1 MIGSVT
7 YGSMKQTF
15 EDVIEGKDYSF
26 PQEEE
31 KVLTFWRDVDAF
43 HEQLRRTEGK
53 KEFVFFDGPPFATG
67 LPHYGHILA
76 GTIKDIV
83 TRYASTTGYH
93 VERRFGWD
101 CHGLPVEHEIDKTFG
116 IKGKGDV
123 LSMGIGRYNDECR
136 SIVMRYSSEWRKTIT
151 RVGRW
156 IDFDNDYKTLD
167 PTFMESVWWV
177 FKQLFDKELV
187 YRGFKVMPYST
198 ACNTPLS
205 NFEAGL
211 DYRDVSDPAILVKF
225 PVFGQNDA
233 YFVAWTTTP
242 WTLPANLAL
251 CVNPEFEYCY
261 LQNPEGKLFIVSSS
275 RMSFIPGCTQK
286 GKGEKLCD
294 GWKSVKTVKGSELAG
309 TRYIP
314 LFENFLDEYEERAF
328 VVACDPYVSNDSGTG
343 VVHQAP
349 AYGED
354 DYRVCLQNGIIIRG
368 EPLPDPVDANGC
380 FTKEAPASISGMYIK
395 DADKTV
401 IQILK
406 EKNLLLDSARIVHSY
421 PFCWRSKTP
430 LIYRAVSSYFVRVE
444 QIKSQLLKNNSE
456 TKWVPA
462 YVQEKRFHNWI
473 EGARD
478 WAISRNR
485 YWGTPIPIWQ
495 SPDGIETVVV
505 GSISELEKLTGCD
518 NISDIHRHKIDHLT
532 IPSQRGEEFPPL
544 QRVEDVFDC
553 WFESGSMPYAQQHYP
568 FENSA
573 TFEEN
578 FPADFI
584 AEGLDQTRGWFYTLM
599 VLSTALFDRP
609 AFKNLICN
617 GLVLAAD
624 GKKMSKSLKNY
635 PDPNE
640 VINKYGADAL
650 RLYLINSPV
659 VRAEPLRFKEDGVFA
674 VLKDVFL
681 PWYNA
686 YRFLIQNISR
696 LEVES
701 NITFSPEFDRSAL
714 DNPLDNWIIAESSS
728 LVGFIKREMCE
739 YRLYT
744 VVPRL
749 VQFIG
754 QLTNIYVRYN
764 RGRLKG
770 NDADSQRAL
779 KTLYFVLLTLCKS
792 MAPFTPFFVES
803 MYQNLKRCLSDAEAS
818 VHFCDF
824 PSDIDNN
831 EHIGLQMAVSRMQSI
846 IEMGRVIRER
856 RNKPIKLPLSRALV
870 VHSDEQCL
878 NSLSAHLTEYIKSE
892 LNIQNLEISNDAS
905 KYITR
910 KAQPNF
916 ATLGKRAGKRM
927 KNLKST
933 IENFSHDEIEHLREV
948 GEIEIDGMKLDA
960 DDVLTKYEF
969 NRKLGDNEDAICDA
983 DGLMLCLNLDVD
995 QTLQDEGF
1003 AREIVNRVQKLRKST
1018 GLFVHDAIDI
1028 FYRIEGGPP
1037 NAKTDILRILHTDGN
1052 KHFAEA
1058 FGNIP
1063 KDVAEMMDS
1072 RVIIADEIVTL
1083 SNGVSLVLKLVR
1095 CNVSSG
1101 EAPAGFA
1108 EYLKCRDYANLRANV
1123 HNLQICLDGEQI
1135 EDTILR
1141 SLQF

>member
-1 MIGSVT
+1 M
-7 YGSMKQTF
+7 
-15 EDVIEGKDYSF
+15 
-26 PQEEE
+26 
-31 KVLTFWRDVDAF
+31 
-43 HEQLRRTEGK
+43 
-53 KEFVFFDGPPFATG
+53 
-67 LPHYGHILA
+67 
-76 GTIKDIV
+76 
-83 TRYASTTGYH
+83 
-93 VERRFGWD
+93 
-101 CHGLPVEHEIDKTFG
+101 
-116 IKGKGDV
+116 
-123 LSMGIGRYNDECR
+123 
-136 SIVMRYSSEWRKTIT
+136 
-151 RVGRW
+151 
-156 IDFDNDYKTLD
+156 
-167 PTFMESVWWV
+167 
-177 FKQLFDKELV
+177 
-187 YRGFKVMPYST
+187 
-198 ACNTPLS
+198 
-205 NFEAGL
+205 
-211 DYRDVSDPAILVKF
+211 
-225 PVFGQNDA
+225 
-233 YFVAWTTTP
+233 
-242 WTLPANLAL
+242 
-251 CVNPEFEYCY
+251 
-261 LQNPEGKLFIVSSS
+261 
-275 RMSFIPGCTQK
+275 
-286 GKGEKLCD
+286 CD
-294 GWKSVKTVKGSELAG
+294 GWQRLKTVKGSELAG
-309 TRYIP
+309 TRYMP
-314 LFENFLDEYEERAF
+314 LFENFLHEYRERAF

-368 EPLPDPVDANGC
+368 DPLPDPVDANGC
-380 FTKEAPASISGMYIK
+380 FTKEAPDSISGMYIK

-401 IQILK
+401 IRILK
-406 EKNLLLDSARIVHSY
+406 EKKLLLDSARIVHSY

-444 QIKSQLLKNNSE
+444 QIKSELLKNNAE

-495 SPDGIETVVV
+495 SPDGNETIVV
-505 GSISELEKLTGCD
+505 GSISELEELTGCD
-518 NISDIHRHKIDHLT
+518 DISDIHRHKIDHLK
-532 IPSQRGEEFPPL
+532 IPSQRGEAFPPL

-573 TFEEN
+573 TFKEN

-635 PDPNE
+635 PDPND

-686 YRFLIQNISR
+686 YRFLIQNVSR

-701 NITFSPEFDRSAL
+701 NITFSPEFDRSKL
-714 DNPLDNWIIAESSS
+714 DNPLDNWILAESSS
-728 LVGFIKREMCE
+728 LVGFIKREMRE

-779 KTLYFVLLTLCKS
+779 KTLYYVLLTLCKS

-803 MYQNLKRCLSDAEAS
+803 MYQNLKRCLSDAEES

-824 PSDIDNN
+824 PSDTDDN
-831 EHIGLQMAVSRMQSI
+831 EHVGLQIAVSRMQSI

-856 RNKPIKLPLSRALV
+856 RNKPIKLPLSRALI
-870 VHSDEQCL
+870 VHSDERFL
-878 NSLSAHLTEYIKSE
+878 NSLSAHLTEYVKSE
-892 LNIQNLEISNDAS
+892 LNIQNLEITNEAS
-905 KYITR
+905 KYISR

-927 KNLKST
+927 KSLKSKV
-933 IENFSHDEIEHLREV
+933 ENFSDAEIERLREV
-948 GEIEIDGMKLDA
+948 GEIEVDGMKLGA

-969 NRKLGDNEDAICDA
+969 NRKLGDDEDAICDA

-995 QTLQDEGF
+995 QTLQDEGL
-1003 AREIVNRVQKLRKST
+1003 AREVVNRVQKLRKSA

-1028 FYRIEGGPP
+1028 FYRVEGGPP
-1037 NAKTDILRILHTDGN
+1037 DAKTDILRILATDGN

-1058 FGNIP
+1058 FENAP
-1063 KDVAEMMDS
+1063 KDLAEMIDK
-1072 RVIIADEIVTL
+1072 RVTIAAEVVAL
-1083 SNGVSLVLKLVR
+1083 SNGVSLALKLVR
-1095 CNVSSG
+1095 CNVSCSS
-1101 EAPAGFA
+1101 APVGFA
-1108 EYLKCRDYANLRANV
+1108 EYLKCREYANLRANV
-1123 HNLQICLDGEQI
+1123 HNLQIHLDGEQI
-1135 EDTILR
+1135 KDTILR
-1141 SLQF
+1141 NLQF